1 MKVAIIGAGRMGKWF
16 ANLFAKE
23 GMHVILSDKD
33 KSKLLKTAGE
43 LNVEAATCNA
53 DAVKRADRILI
64 CVPIES
70 FEELI
75 AEIHQYIKPG
85 QEVLDICS
93 VKEKPVEV
101 MHRYIKNGVV
111 LGTHPMFGPGVKDLK
126 DQNFILTPTRPEE
139 EELAENFGKW
149 LKSKGAKVF
158 KMTPTE
164 HDKLM
169 SIVIGLPYFLSLVT
183 CDTILSHGYF
193 IEAKKVAGASY
204 KFLITLVEAIVSE
217 DEEFSASLQMSL
229 PEMNI
234 VGELFIKKAMGWI
247 EAIKQG
253 RKHEYARKI
262 GILKERIEA
271 KDPDYTKAY
280 ENMYRMLE
288 ALKNGS

>member
-33 KSKLLKTAGE
+33 KSKLLKTAEE
-43 LNVEAATCNA
+43 LNVEAATCNTE
-53 DAVKRADRILI
+53 AVKRADRILI
-64 CVPIES
+64 CVPIEN
-70 FEELI
+70 FEELV
-75 AEIHQYIKPG
+75 AEIHQHIKPG
-85 QEVLDICS
+85 QEVMDICS

-169 SIVIGLPYFLSLVT
+169 SIVIGLPYFLSIVA
-183 CDTILSHGYF
+183 CDTVLSHGYF
-193 IEAKKVAGASY
+193 SEAKKVAGASY

-217 DEEFSASLQMSL
+217 DEEFSAGLQMSL

-234 VGELFIKKAMGWI
+234 VGELFIKKAMEWI
-247 EAIKQG
+247 EIIKQG

-262 GILKERIEA
+262 GILKERLEVT
-271 KDPDYTKAY
+271 DPEYKKAY
-280 ENMYRMLE
+280 EDMYRMLE
-288 ALKNGS
+288 VLKNRS